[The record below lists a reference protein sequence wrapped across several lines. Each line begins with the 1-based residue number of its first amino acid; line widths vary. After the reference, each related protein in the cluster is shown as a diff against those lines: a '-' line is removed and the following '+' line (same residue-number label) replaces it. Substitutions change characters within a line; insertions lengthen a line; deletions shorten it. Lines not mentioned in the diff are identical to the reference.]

1 VIDADQADR
10 DGDGDGATTGAGSG
24 TRRREL
30 VRRVRE
36 RDRPWDVLVIGG
48 GATGTGTAL
57 EAASRG
63 YDTLLLERGDFGQGT
78 SSRSTKLVHGG
89 VRYLQQ
95 GRLGLVFEAL
105 RERSRLLRNA
115 PHVVHDR
122 TFLVP
127 AYEWWERPWYGLGLK
142 LYDLLSGRHNLA
154 PSRLLSRRSAADRVP
169 NLERRRLRGGVLYH
183 DGQFD
188 DARLVITLVR
198 SLLDAGGTPL
208 NYVEVQD
215 LLVRDGEPGDDRAD
229 RGRRIGGVT
238 AVDRESDR
246 ELTLPARSVIN
257 ATGPYADAVRRLE
270 DPGAEGI
277 IRPSRGT
284 HLVFDRDVLGGGT
297 ALMVPRTSD
306 GRVIFAIPWH
316 HRVLVGTTDVPVD
329 RVPERPRPDP
339 AEVTYLLEHLDR
351 YLTDPPEA
359 GDVRS
364 AFAGIRPLASTP
376 GAEGVG
382 DTAEISREHEILVSD
397 SGLVTVVGGKWTTYR
412 EMGEDAMD
420 RAAEVAGLP
429 ERESVT
435 RELRLRGAAG
445 DGAGGTPWRVYG
457 GDGAL
462 VRALAEEEPGLGELL
477 HPRLPFRAAQ
487 VTWAARHEL
496 ARTVEDVLARRTPSL
511 FLDAR
516 AAAEAAPR
524 TARLL
529 ARELGRDEDW
539 VREQTARFRELAGEY
554 LPRNEVAPGVPDPS

>member
-1 VIDADQADR
+1 VTDPVDR
-10 DGDGDGATTGAGSG
+10 DGDGSPAPEDDGPSG
-24 TRRREL
+24 GPARRETL
-30 VRRVRE
+30 MGRVRD
-36 RDRPWDVLVIGG
+36 RDRAWDVLVIGG
-48 GATGTGTAL
+48 GATGAGTAL

-122 TFLVP
+122 SFLVP
-127 AYEWWERPWYGLGLK
+127 AYEWWERPWYGIGLK
-142 LYDLLSGRHNLA
+142 VYDLLSGRHNLA

-198 SLLDAGGTPL
+198 SLVDAGGTPL
-208 NYVEVQD
+208 NYVEVED
-215 LLVRDGEPGDDRAD
+215 LLVGDGEEGDGAD
-229 RGRRIGGVT
+229 GFGGRVRGVT
-238 AVDRESDR
+238 ARDRETGR
-246 ELTLPARSVIN
+246 ELALRARAVIN
-257 ATGPYADAVRRLE
+257 ATGPYADSIRRLE
-270 DPGAEGI
+270 DPGVESV

-306 GRVIFAIPWH
+306 GRVVFAIPWH

-339 AEVTYLLEHLDR
+339 EEVDYLLEHLDR

-359 GDVRS
+359 GDVKS
-364 AFAGIRPLASTP
+364 VFAGIRPLV
-376 GAEGVG
+376 GAGG
-382 DTAEISREHEILVSD
+382 DSDTAELSRAHEILVSD
-397 SGLVTVVGGKWTTYR
+397 AGLVTVVGGKWTTYR
-412 EMGEDAMD
+412 EMGEDAVD
-420 RAAEVAGLP
+420 RAVEETGLP

-435 RELRLRGAAG
+435 RDLRLRGARG
-445 DGAGGTPWRVYG
+445 DGAAGTPWRVYG
-457 GDGAL
+457 SDAPR
-462 VRALAEEEPGLGELL
+462 VRALAEDSGLGERL

-487 VTWAARHEL
+487 VAWAARHEL

-516 AAAEAAPR
+516 AAAEAAPLA
-524 TARLL
+524 ARIL

-539 VREQTARFRELAGEY
+539 ISEQTARFRELAGDY
-554 LPRNEVAPGVPDPS
+554 LPRNELAPGVRGRT